1 MNVMASKQALL
12 MILVLGSANAVAAT
26 SKCEGTNESAIA
38 DLNNAPI
45 EEMQKPSKRKSADCV
60 EIASFISR
68 NKTRP
73 GASNVGKG
81 NNKPGASSSGAYV
94 PKTKDDNTPWRF
106 DMNQNGK
113 RMTAEEFDA
122 WMKAKGINVATGK
135 PKAAAPEL
143 ECKPSKEVKC

>member
-1 MNVMASKQALL
+1 MASKYALAS
-12 MILVLGSANAVAAT
+12 ILILCSANAVAA
-26 SKCEGTNESAIA
+26 SNKCETKAESENS
-38 DLNNAPI
+38 DLSNAPI

-60 EIASFISR
+60 ETAGFISR
-68 NKTRP
+68 NKI
-73 GASNVGKG
+73 
-81 NNKPGASSSGAYV
+81 KPGASSASKGNKPSAPSSGAYV

-135 PKAAAPEL
+135 PKAATPEV